1 MLVLLVIALLVQRIP
16 DGRLW
21 TVPLIGFGLLFW
33 LLPLLREGAYRVGSG
48 DSGNR
53 MLAHFLGVAVVFL
66 ALAAVDR
73 DAADRRVDSV

>member
-1 MLVLLVIALLVQRIP
+1 
-16 DGRLW
+16 
-21 TVPLIGFGLLFW
+21 
-33 LLPLLREGAYRVGSG
+33 
-48 DSGNR
+48 